1 MRPPIG
7 VREKED
13 YRLAGRSA
21 SLPLLTCF
29 NLHLQE
35 LVIGAQED
43 MITLHQRM
51 QRNQA
56 ENEAKREEI
65 IQRLMT
71 KLARQKVIFENS
83 KRAQEMQFEKAL
95 GAKEAKFKQR
105 YIFLSRNVSIM

>member
-35 LVIGAQED
+35 LVLGAQED
-43 MITLHQRM
+43 LITIHRRIEQ
-51 QRNQA
+51 NQA
-56 ENEAKREEI
+56 ANEAQREEI

-71 KLARQKVIFENS
+71 KLAKQKVNFENA
-83 KRAQEMQFEKAL
+83 KRAQEIQFEKAL
-95 GAKEAKFKQR
+95 AAKEAEFKQR